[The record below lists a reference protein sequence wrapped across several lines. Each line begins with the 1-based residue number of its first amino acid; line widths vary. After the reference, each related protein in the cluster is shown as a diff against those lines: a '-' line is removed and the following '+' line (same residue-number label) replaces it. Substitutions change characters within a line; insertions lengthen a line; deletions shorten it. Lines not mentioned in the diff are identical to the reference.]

1 MLKTSNIALFLRLLI
16 YIESYFKVRLNPNVI
31 LNLIISQYLLT
42 LYYNVVLMKMVN
54 KPVYIAASLL
64 AILSVVA
71 ISSSGN
77 FNVFAQGA
85 DFPITIVPGGST
97 LTEKAYSP
105 PAPKEVKVGQK
116 VIWTNDDS
124 VQHTITSGTTG
135 SPDSGKEFDSGLT
148 KLLSKGDTF
157 EHTFAAA
164 GEFPFYCQLHPAMVG
179 KVVVK

>member
-1 MLKTSNIALFLRLLI
+1 
-16 YIESYFKVRLNPNVI
+16 
-31 LNLIISQYLLT
+31 
-42 LYYNVVLMKMVN
+42 MKMVN

-85 DFPITIVPGGST
+85 DFPISIVPGAST
-97 LTEKAYSP
+97 LTDKAYSP
-105 PAPKEVKVGQK
+105 ASPQEVKVGQK
-116 VIWTNDDS
+116 VVWTNNDS
-124 VQHTITSGTTG
+124 VQHTVTSGTSG

-148 KLLSKGDTF
+148 KLLNKGDTF

>member
-77 FNVFAQGA
+77 FSVFAQGA
-85 DFPITIVPGGST
+85 ESQVSIVPGAST
-97 LTEKAYSP
+97 LADKAWSP
-105 PAPKEVKVGQK
+105 NPIEVKVGQK
-116 VIWTNDDS
+116 VVWTNNDS
-124 VQHTITSGTTG
+124 VQHTVTSGTTG

-148 KLLSKGDTF
+148 KLLNKGDTF